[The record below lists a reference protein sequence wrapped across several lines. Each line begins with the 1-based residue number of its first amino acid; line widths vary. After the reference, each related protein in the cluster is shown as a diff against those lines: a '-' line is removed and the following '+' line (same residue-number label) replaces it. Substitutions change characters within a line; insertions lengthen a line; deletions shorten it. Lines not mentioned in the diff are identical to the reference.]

1 MPLPAFAAVAVTL
14 ALGSLSLAAD
24 GHHSQNVSVRTPD
37 DRSPRTCADLV
48 VTFDDQPAATA
59 EDHLTVPRPAGAL
72 NLRAPSNGGIF
83 VVGASRADFAVTVCK
98 AVAPSGDTNAA
109 LASIRPSAA
118 AGTVSVSGGDAD
130 RWIAYLLVEAP
141 REAAIDLEA
150 LNGPLEVRDV
160 AGRTAARTTNG
171 PINLANVS
179 GTVTARAQNG
189 PVRFVGSTGAVDLE
203 TQNGPIGVRL
213 DGERWTTGSLTA
225 HAQNGPVKVEVPQNF
240 ASGVRVESSTHAPWK
255 CRGTACESAKRSW
268 DDGSRWIELGRGPVA
283 VRVATVNGPVAVD
296 WAR

>member
-14 ALGSLSLAAD
+14 ALGSLSLVTD
-24 GHHSQNVSVRTPD
+24 GHHSQNVTVRTPD

-83 VVGASRADFAVTVCK
+83 VVGTSRVDFAVTVCK
-98 AVAPSGDTNAA
+98 AVAPTGDTRAA
-109 LASIRPSAA
+109 IRPSAA

-189 PVRFVGSTGAVDLE
+189 PVKFVGSAGAVDLE
-203 TQNGPIGVRL
+203 TQFSASFSVLPARNFGVSAARAPSIS
-213 DGERWTTGSLTA
+213 RRRTGRS
-225 HAQNGPVKVEVPQNF
+225 
-240 ASGVRVESSTHAPWK
+240 ASGSTA
-255 CRGTACESAKRSW
+255 TA
-268 DDGSRWIELGRGPVA
+268 GRQA
-283 VRVATVNGPVAVD
+283 A
-296 WAR
+296 

>member
-1 MPLPAFAAVAVTL
+1 MPVPASAAVAMAL
-14 ALGSLSLAAD
+14 ALGSLSLVTD
-24 GHHSQNVSVRTPD
+24 GHHSQNVTVHTPD

-48 VTFDDQPAATA
+48 VSFDDQPAATA
-59 EDHLTVPRPAGAL
+59 EDHLTVPRPSAAL

-83 VVGASRADFAVTVCK
+83 VVGTARADFGVTVCK

-109 LASIRPSAA
+109 LASIRASAA
-118 AGTVSVSGGDAD
+118 AGTVSVSGQNAD

-141 REAAIDLEA
+141 RDAAIDLEA

-189 PVRFVGSTGAVDLE
+189 PVKFVGSTGAVDLQTE
-203 TQNGPIGVRL
+203 NGPIGVRL
-213 DGERWTTGSLTA
+213 EGDRWTTGSAERPREGGSTA
-225 HAQNGPVKVEVPQNF
+225 GLRFRRARRILHARALEV
-240 ASGVRVESSTHAPWK
+240 SGHRVRVGEA
-255 CRGTACESAKRSW
+255 
-268 DDGSRWIELGRGPVA
+268 IVGRRLA
-283 VRVATVNGPVAVD
+283 LD
-296 WAR
+296 

>member
-1 MPLPAFAAVAVTL
+1 MHLPAFAAVTVAL
-14 ALGSLSLAAD
+14 ALGSLSLVTD
-24 GHHSQNVSVRTPD
+24 EHHSQNVTVHTPD

-59 EDHLTVPRPAGAL
+59 EDHLTVPRPSGAL
-72 NLRAPSNGGIF
+72 NLRAPSSGGIF

-109 LASIRPSAA
+109 LASIRASAA
-118 AGTVSVSGGDAD
+118 AGTVSVSGRDAD

-141 REAAIDLEA
+141 RDAAIDLEA

-189 PVRFVGSTGAVDLE
+189 PVKFVGSTGAVDLE
-203 TQNGPIGVRL
+203 TENGPIGVRL
-213 DGERWTTGSLTA
+213 EGDRWTTGSLTA

>member
-1 MPLPAFAAVAVTL
+1 MPVPASAAVAMAL
-14 ALGSLSLAAD
+14 ALGSLSLVTD
-24 GHHSQNVSVRTPD
+24 GHHSQNVTVHTPD

-48 VTFDDQPAATA
+48 VSFDDQPAATA
-59 EDHLTVPRPAGAL
+59 EDHLTVPRPSAAL

-83 VVGASRADFAVTVCK
+83 VVGTARADFGVTVCK

-109 LASIRPSAA
+109 LASIRASAA
-118 AGTVSVSGGDAD
+118 AGTVSVSGQNAD

-141 REAAIDLEA
+141 RDAAIDLEA

-189 PVRFVGSTGAVDLE
+189 PVKFVGSTGAVDLQTE
-203 TQNGPIGVRL
+203 NGPIGVRL
-213 DGERWTTGSLTA
+213 EGDRWTTGSLSA
-225 HAQNGPVKVEVPQNF
+225 HAQNGPVKVEVPRDF

-296 WAR
+296 WAH